1 MFPLTFFIF
10 FLISHAINYSYQNIS
25 YFTVLKYQIPLQDI
39 LFEEDEPIEVY
50 KMHTTE
56 NIEKPEE
63 KLLKDTSENNLSQA
77 HVHNSQNCMN
87 STQNL
92 KHNLSKRKLSYTRP
106 ISKANFSSASI
117 VQDGFEKKLGSQET
131 FGRRLSTI
139 GPKRNMST
147 SSFAYVSTPF
157 HGSTLSAF
165 EQPNVFASQFSL
177 KSISESVAD
186 VAYCC
191 FCCKKKPKSEPNKF
205 FDVTL
210 LTDPTYLVILISSS
224 TVAISCTNFIILLPS
239 YAQNIGFDKSRGALL
254 LSTVSALDLV
264 GRIGGSALCDLNLIP
279 KSFYFVGGLFF
290 SGVTLATIPFLHS
303 YTTISIF
310 CALFGLSSGINNSV
324 TALVMAE
331 ILGVDRL
338 MSTYGIS
345 LFVNGI
351 LQLIGPPICG
361 LWFEYDKNFVN
372 MFVTFG
378 FIFIAGSSLWL
389 FMPLI
394 NRHKK
399 RKAELE
405 MMKNQKV

>member
-1 MFPLTFFIF
+1 M
-10 FLISHAINYSYQNIS
+10 
-25 YFTVLKYQIPLQDI
+25 QDI
-39 LFEEDEPIEVY
+39 LFEEEEPVEVY
-50 KMHTTE
+50 DMADGPRMNGLPKE
-56 NIEKPEE
+56 
-63 KLLKDTSENNLSQA
+63 DSERNLQA
-77 HVHNSQNCMN
+77 QYNCQG
-87 STQNL
+87 SAINL
-92 KHNLSKRKLSYTRP
+92 RPNQSKRKLSYTRP
-106 ISKANFSSASI
+106 MSKANYSSASI
-117 VQDGFEKKLGSQET
+117 APDRLGSQEG
-131 FGRRLSTI
+131 FGRRLSTAA
-139 GPKRNMST
+139 PKRNPST

-165 EQPNVFASQFSL
+165 ERPNEFASQFSL
-177 KSISESVAD
+177 KSIGESVAD

-191 FCCKKKPKSEPNKF
+191 LCCKRSARSEPSKF

-264 GRIGGSALCDLNLIP
+264 GRIGGSALCDLDFMP
-279 KSFYFVGGLFF
+279 KSFFFVGGLFF
-290 SGVTLATIPFLHS
+290 SGVTLATIPFLES
-303 YTTISIF
+303 YTSISVF

-324 TALVMAE
+324 TTLVMAE
-331 ILGVDRL
+331 ILGVERL

-361 LWFEYDKNFVN
+361 LWYEYDRNFVN

-378 FIFIAGSSLWL
+378 FVFIAGSSLWL
-389 FMPLI
+389 FMPII

-399 RKAELE
+399 KKAQAALD
-405 MMKNQKV
+405 KISAPKV